1 MDHRLYAFFLHD
13 AVKRQKAFLQRPDHI
28 HRLRMQLLGG
38 RGHTVLEQLLRQ
50 ILQRL
55 CPVADLR
62 KVTPDRFAVFLLLQK
77 IQIADERRERRS
89 QVMGK
94 AGNGLLQFQVP
105 LLTAPALFAEQTE
118 LEIDI
123 RSKPP
128 HIRVPG
134 GN

>member
-1 MDHRLYAFFLHD
+1 
-13 AVKRQKAFLQRPDHI
+13 
-28 HRLRMQLLGG
+28 MQLLGG